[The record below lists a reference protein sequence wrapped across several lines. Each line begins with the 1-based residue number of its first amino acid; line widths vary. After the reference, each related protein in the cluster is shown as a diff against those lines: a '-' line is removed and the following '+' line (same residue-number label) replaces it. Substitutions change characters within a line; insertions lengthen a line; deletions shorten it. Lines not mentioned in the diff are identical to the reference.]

1 MRNLITLALRFT
13 VIAKIFGLLIALSF
27 ILSCENDVQLETDA
41 PKTASITQEFDLI
54 REKVDPAHRQ
64 AIYEKAKDLRAK
76 KTQLGKEIEAFN
88 LQLAEARSGTADLA
102 VMERVAENL
111 INLREQKEA
120 LEQVAQELDQQL
132 DQISE
137 AAVEVATLKGK

>member
-1 MRNLITLALRFT
+1 MTLALRFT
-13 VIAKIFGLLIALSF
+13 VIAKIFGLLIGLSF

-137 AAVEVATLKGK
+137 AAAEVATLKGE

>member
-1 MRNLITLALRFT
+1 MTLALRFT

-137 AAVEVATLKGK
+137 AAAEVATLKGE

>member
-1 MRNLITLALRFT
+1 MTLALRFT

-27 ILSCENDVQLETDA
+27 ILSCENNIQLETDA

-88 LQLAEARSGTADLA
+88 LQLAEARNGTADLA

-111 INLREQKEA
+111 INLREQNEA

-137 AAVEVATLKGK
+137 AAEEVATLKGE

>member
-1 MRNLITLALRFT
+1 MTLALRFT
-13 VIAKIFGLLIALSF
+13 GIAKIFGLLIALSF
-27 ILSCENDVQLETDA
+27 ILSCENNIQLETDA

-54 REKVDPAHRQ
+54 REKVDPARRQ

-88 LQLAEARSGTADLA
+88 LQLAEARNGSADLA

-111 INLREQKEA
+111 INLREQNEA

-137 AAVEVATLKGK
+137 AAEEVATLKGE

>member
-1 MRNLITLALRFT
+1 MSLALRFT

-137 AAVEVATLKGK
+137 AAAEVATLKGE

>member
-1 MRNLITLALRFT
+1 MTLALRFK

-137 AAVEVATLKGK
+137 AAAEVATLKGE

>member
-1 MRNLITLALRFT
+1 M
-13 VIAKIFGLLIALSF
+13 
-27 ILSCENDVQLETDA
+27 
-41 PKTASITQEFDLI
+41 
-54 REKVDPAHRQ
+54 
-64 AIYEKAKDLRAK
+64 
-76 KTQLGKEIEAFN
+76 
-88 LQLAEARSGTADLA
+88 ADLA

-137 AAVEVATLKGK
+137 AAAEVATLKGE

>member
-1 MRNLITLALRFT
+1 MTLALRFT

-137 AAVEVATLKGK
+137 AAAEVATFKGE

>member
-1 MRNLITLALRFT
+1 MTLALRFT

-27 ILSCENDVQLETDA
+27 ILSCENNIQLETDA

-88 LQLAEARSGTADLA
+88 LQLAEARSGMADLA

-137 AAVEVATLKGK
+137 AAAEVATLKGE

>member
-1 MRNLITLALRFT
+1 MTLALRFT

-27 ILSCENDVQLETDA
+27 ILSCENNIQLETDA

-88 LQLAEARSGTADLA
+88 LQLAEARNGTADLA

-137 AAVEVATLKGK
+137 AAAEVATLKGE

>member
-1 MRNLITLALRFT
+1 MTLALRFT

-76 KTQLGKEIEAFN
+76 KTQLGKQIEAFN

-137 AAVEVATLKGK
+137 AAAEVATLKGE

>member
-1 MRNLITLALRFT
+1 MTLALRFT

-88 LQLAEARSGTADLA
+88 LQLAEARSGMADLA

-137 AAVEVATLKGK
+137 AAAEVATLKGE

>member
-1 MRNLITLALRFT
+1 MTLALRFT

-88 LQLAEARSGTADLA
+88 LQLAEARSGMADLA

-137 AAVEVATLKGK
+137 AAEEVATLKGE

>member
-1 MRNLITLALRFT
+1 MTPALRLT

-137 AAVEVATLKGK
+137 AAAEVATLKGE

>member
-1 MRNLITLALRFT
+1 MTLALRFT

-27 ILSCENDVQLETDA
+27 VLSCENDVQLETDA

-137 AAVEVATLKGK
+137 AAAEVATLKGE